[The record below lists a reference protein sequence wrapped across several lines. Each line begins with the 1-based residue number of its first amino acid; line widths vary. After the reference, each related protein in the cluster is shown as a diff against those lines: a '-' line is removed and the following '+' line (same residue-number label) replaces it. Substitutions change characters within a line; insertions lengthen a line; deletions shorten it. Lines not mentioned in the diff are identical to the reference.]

1 MSLDNMF
8 RIFNLYTFHKPNG
21 ISCGICFVP
30 RYVKCVT
37 DCLGDRKAEKQRDH
51 SWKNAHPVNN
61 SPRFVEII
69 ATLDVTISR
78 LQRVPESSST
88 NKRYHRCRE
97 GTEPLRGKH
106 CSHHRSPP
114 ADISEFAHHDR
125 RVWVV
130 SAYTYPEYHPPEYS
144 KTDNTDGRTSGGQRQ
159 AQGGDYH
166 DNQLH
171 SVHLDM
177 SSEQS
182 NYPFSTQQIIQKAE
196 ANLTD
201 DSSHR
206 TGYFDGHVDVAGE
219 YSSIRIVDVTDQ
231 NVDEIDSKEVVRVG
245 EATIS
250 NI

>member
-1 MSLDNMF
+1 
-8 RIFNLYTFHKPNG
+8 
-21 ISCGICFVP
+21 
-30 RYVKCVT
+30 
-37 DCLGDRKAEKQRDH
+37 
-51 SWKNAHPVNN
+51 
-61 SPRFVEII
+61 
-69 ATLDVTISR
+69 
-78 LQRVPESSST
+78 
-88 NKRYHRCRE
+88 
-97 GTEPLRGKH
+97 
-106 CSHHRSPP
+106 
-114 ADISEFAHHDR
+114 
-125 RVWVV
+125 
-130 SAYTYPEYHPPEYS
+130 
-144 KTDNTDGRTSGGQRQ
+144 
-159 AQGGDYH
+159 
-166 DNQLH
+166 
-171 SVHLDM
+171 M